1 MPVTTHEPFI
11 AKERSIGGFMVHVL
25 LPAFLRRHSVSDT
38 NTRSSRIGRYSFG
51 PNPLLTQGRNEVVDS
66 LVTLDV
72 ESVVKTGRAERFHAT
87 SSVAEQV
94 LRTRH
99 YRTVGLSYT

>member
-1 MPVTTHEPFI
+1 
-11 AKERSIGGFMVHVL
+11 MVHVL

-38 NTRSSRIGRYSFG
+38 NTRSSRSGRYSFG

-72 ESVVKTGRAERFHAT
+72 ESVVKTGRAERFHTT

-94 LRTRH
+94 LRTR
-99 YRTVGLSYT
+99 YYLTVGLSYT

>member
-1 MPVTTHEPFI
+1 
-11 AKERSIGGFMVHVL
+11 MVHVL

-38 NTRSSRIGRYSFG
+38 NTRSSRISRYSFG

-72 ESVVKTGRAERFHAT
+72 ESVVKNWKGRAVPCYF
-87 SSVAEQV
+87 QCC
-94 LRTRH
+94 
-99 YRTVGLSYT
+99 

>member
-1 MPVTTHEPFI
+1 
-11 AKERSIGGFMVHVL
+11 MVHVL

-38 NTRSSRIGRYSFG
+38 NTRSNRIGRYSFG
-51 PNPLLTQGRNEVVDS
+51 PNPLLTPGRNEVVDS

-72 ESVVKTGRAERFHAT
+72 ESVVKTGRAERFHTT

-94 LRTRH
+94 LRTR
-99 YRTVGLSYT
+99 YYLTVGLSYI